1 MDDILGMAI
10 LDAFGADLSDV
21 DVTAE
26 QMLDDFFDDE
36 FNMMRETDDS
46 EW

>member
-1 MDDILGMAI
+1 MDQELGILI

>member
-1 MDDILGMAI
+1 MDKELGMLI

-26 QMLDDFFDDE
+26 AMLDDFFDDE
-36 FNMMRETDDS
+36 FNALRENDDS